1 MKSLKLELM
10 GAGCEVND
18 SNPRV
23 YIGRDGNTCELVGAH
38 PTLSRRHAEVFVH
51 GDGTYIRDLG
61 SSNGTWVNGHPVGQQ
76 AVTLEKGQQVYIG
89 HVPLGIEWIG
99 GDGGRTMMVTDIPP
113 ELKALMEARKVQL
126 ATQGAAPPPMSSRP
140 PSTSQG
146 PASAQ
151 LAAVGA
157 AQQSGG
163 LGVGGTVAPLPAE
176 YAYRRQGSNNNG
188 TLLIALKGDTYSND
202 QVAEG
207 FLEFTATDNETV
219 ASIVVDLVEFHKKG
233 PKKGHVW
240 DRVLVR
246 QGPWKARKGDVA
258 PMPFQLRIPTG
269 TSMSSR
275 DVHWEIRGY
284 VDINWALD
292 IEASSPITMRNMDV
306 ERIRDALGALDY
318 RIVEMD
324 SLPMG
329 QRYVGKFQPP
339 AHLAKQLGIS
349 NINLALE
356 YMGTN
361 LKINM
366 HLDKRLKFDKKIE
379 FVFDLQRLRGAQLT
393 EITQHFLQHINQM
406 MA

>member
-1 MKSLKLELM
+1 MKSIKLQLM
-10 GAGCEVND
+10 GAGAEVNET
-18 SNPRV
+18 NPRV

-51 GDGTYIRDLG
+51 GEGTYIRDLG

-76 AVTLEKGQQVYIG
+76 AVTLEQGQQVYVG
-89 HVPLGIEWIG
+89 HVPLSIEWLG
-99 GDGGRTMMVTDIPP
+99 TGGGRTMMVTDIPP
-113 ELKALMEARKVQL
+113 ELKALMEARKAQL
-126 ATQGAAPPPMSSRP
+126 MSSGVAAPPTVGQSVAPVA
-140 PSTSQG
+140 T
-146 PASAQ
+146 ASAQ
-151 LAAVGA
+151 IAAVTA
-157 AQQSGG
+157 PQQGGG
-163 LGVGGTVAPLPAE
+163 LGVGGTIAPLPAE
-176 YAYRRQGSNNNG
+176 FAYRRQGSNNNG
-188 TLLIALKGDTYSND
+188 VLLIALKSDTFSND
-202 QVAEG
+202 QVVEG
-207 FLEFTATDNETV
+207 YLEFTALDNETV

-292 IEASSPITMRNMDV
+292 IEAASPVTMRNMDV
-306 ERIRDALGALDY
+306 ERIRDGLGALDY
-318 RIVEMD
+318 RIVEME

-339 AHLAKQLGIS
+339 AQLRKQLGIS

-366 HLDKRLKFDKKIE
+366 HLDKRFKFDKKVE
-379 FVFDLQRLRGAQLT
+379 FVFDLARLRGAQPQ
-393 EITQHFLQHINQM
+393 EISQHFLQHINQM
-406 MA
+406 MS